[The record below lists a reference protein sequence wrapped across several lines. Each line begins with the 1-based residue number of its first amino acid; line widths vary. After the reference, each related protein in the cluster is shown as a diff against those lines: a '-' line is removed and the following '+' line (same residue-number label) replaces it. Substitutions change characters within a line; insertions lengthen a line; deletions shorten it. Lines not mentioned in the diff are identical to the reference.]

1 MSRQTTSTPS
11 RATSASGSRSAAR
24 RGAPGAPL
32 VIVES
37 PSKVST
43 ISRILGSDFTV
54 RASYGHIADIAARTD
69 AVDVAD
75 GFAAPYHLTKKGA
88 EVVRGLSIDLVGA
101 SELIL
106 ATDDD
111 REGEMIAHLLVEF
124 LRPAVPVSR
133 IVFGSITEPEV
144 LAALENRRSIDPRL
158 VEAAR
163 SRRILDHLWGFRM
176 SPVLWEKVR
185 GGLSAGRV
193 QNPALRLVVD
203 REWERRAFVP
213 AVYCGVEARL
223 ALEPEVV
230 ATLVSLDGVAV
241 ASSKD
246 FDDAGRITG
255 DARRLDPDEA
265 AALVAA
271 LEGDD
276 LTVESV
282 KREKYTRRP
291 RRPYVT
297 SDLLSDIVNR
307 LKVGSARAQALV
319 NQLYEKGHVTYPRT
333 DNPALSREATAA
345 ARAVAVELFGADSVP
360 AKPNRWFAKKGA
372 QQAHEA
378 IRPTRMSARSIR
390 GLTPAHAAVYEMIWR
405 RTIAS
410 QMVDATGTTTSVVFV
425 AEVGGRTA
433 RFRAAGTTIEVPG
446 HRLVFS
452 HPDDDVPT
460 PLASVSEGDT
470 VAIASCGVG
479 EHTTRPPARYTESSL
494 ITALEEHGIGR
505 PSTYASTMEALRRE
519 YMWSRRGDRALL
531 PTITGIAVHGF
542 LALCFPEYVDFEV
555 TSRMEDRLEK
565 VATGDESLE
574 HLLSG
579 FLLEGDGD
587 WPALEP
593 AIARVRAEHDPAD
606 RPVVVLGEH
615 PVTGESI
622 ILRAGKTFGRR
633 AKGAKWGSGAP
644 YLKCGERNIPVSD
657 RIDFAAFS
665 LEQAVALVDVPR
677 EGRDLGAHEG
687 ESVLLKVG
695 RFGPWVEHRGVRA
708 SVSVDEV
715 ASMDLAG
722 ALDRVDKRKSALARR
737 VQS

>member
-1 MSRQTTSTPS
+1 MSRQTTSTRS
-11 RATSASGSRSAAR
+11 RSTGSATSRSATAR
-24 RGAPGAPL
+24 AAAGTPL
-32 VIVES
+32 VVVES
-37 PSKVST
+37 PSKVAT
-43 ISRILGSDFTV
+43 ISRILGSGYTV

-69 AVDVAD
+69 AVDVDA
-75 GFAAPYHLTKKGA
+75 GFVAPYHLTQKGS
-88 EVVRGLSIDLVGA
+88 EVVRGLSIDLTGA

-133 IVFGSITEPEV
+133 IVFGSITEREV
-144 LAALENRRSIDPRL
+144 LAALENRRSIDSHL
-158 VEAAR
+158 VDAAR

-193 QNPALRLVVD
+193 QNPALRLVVE

-213 AVYCGVEARL
+213 AVFCGIEARL
-223 ALEPEVV
+223 ALEPEVS
-230 ATLVSLDGVAV
+230 ASLVSLDGGAV
-241 ASSKD
+241 AASKD
-246 FDDAGRITG
+246 FDDAGRLVG
-255 DARRLDPDEA
+255 DARRLEPDEA
-265 AALVAA
+265 ATLVAA
-271 LEGDD
+271 LDGAD

-282 KREKYTRRP
+282 KRERYTRRP

-297 SDLLSDIVNR
+297 SDLLSDVVNR

-345 ARAVAVELFGADSVP
+345 ARAVAVEMFGPDAVP
-360 AKPNRWFAKKGA
+360 EKPNLWLAKKGA

-378 IRPTRMSARSIR
+378 IRPTRMSVRSIR

-425 AEVGGRTA
+425 AEIAGRTA
-433 RFRAAGTTIEVPG
+433 RFRAAGTTLEVPG

-460 PLASVSEGDT
+460 PLAAVAEGESVAVAASEVRDH
-470 VAIASCGVG
+470 A
-479 EHTTRPPARYTESSL
+479 TRPPARYTESSL

-519 YMWSRRGDRALL
+519 YIWSRRGDRALL

-565 VATGDESLE
+565 VATGDETLA
-574 HLLSG
+574 HLLTG

-606 RPVVVLGEH
+606 RPVLVLGTH
-615 PVTGESI
+615 PASGEPI
-622 ILRAGKTFGRR
+622 VLRAGKTFGRR
-633 AKGAKWGSGAP
+633 VKGAKWGSGAP
-644 YLKCGERNIPVSD
+644 YLKCGERNVPVSD

-677 EGRDLGAHEG
+677 DGRALGDHEA
-687 ESVLLKVG
+687 EPVLLKVG

-715 ASMDLAG
+715 ASMDLAA
-722 ALDRVDKRKSALARR
+722 ALDRIEKRKSVLARR

>member
-1 MSRQTTSTPS
+1 MSRQTTSTRS
-11 RATSASGSRSAAR
+11 RSTGSATSRSATAR
-24 RGAPGAPL
+24 AAAGSPL
-32 VIVES
+32 VVVES
-37 PSKVST
+37 PSKVAT
-43 ISRILGSDFTV
+43 ISRILGSRYTV

-69 AVDVAD
+69 AVDVDA
-75 GFAAPYHLTKKGA
+75 GFASPYHLTKKGT
-88 EVVRGLSIDLVGA
+88 EVVRGLSLDLTGA

-124 LRPAVPVSR
+124 LRPSVPVSR
-133 IVFGSITEPEV
+133 IVFGSITEREV
-144 LAALENRRSIDPRL
+144 LAALEKRRAIDPHL

-213 AVYCGVEARL
+213 AVFCGIEATL

-241 ASSKD
+241 AASKD
-246 FDDAGRITG
+246 FDDTGRIVG
-255 DARRLDPDEA
+255 DARRLEPDDA
-265 AALVAA
+265 AALAAA
-271 LEGDD
+271 LEGTD

-282 KREKYTRRP
+282 KRERYTRRP

-297 SDLLSDIVNR
+297 SDLLSDVVNR

-345 ARAVAVELFGADSVP
+345 ARAVAVEMFGADAVP
-360 AKPNRWFAKKGA
+360 EKPNRWLAKKGA

-378 IRPTRMSARSIR
+378 IRPTRMSVRSIR

-425 AEVGGRTA
+425 VELDGRTA

-460 PLASVSEGDT
+460 PLAAVTESESVAVAASE
-470 VAIASCGVG
+470 VR
-479 EHTTRPPARYTESSL
+479 EHTTRPPARFTESSL

-519 YMWSRRGDRALL
+519 YIWSRRGDRALL

-555 TSRMEDRLEK
+555 TSRMEDRLER
-565 VATGDESLE
+565 VATGDETLE
-574 HLLSG
+574 NLLTG

-593 AIARVRAEHDPAD
+593 TIARVRAEHDPAD
-606 RPVVVLGEH
+606 RPVAVLGTH
-615 PVTGESI
+615 PTTGEPI
-622 ILRAGKTFGRR
+622 VLRAGRTFARR

-677 EGRDLGAHEG
+677 EGRDLGEHEG

-695 RFGPWVEHRGVRA
+695 RFGPWVEHRGVR
-708 SVSVDEV
+708 VSLSLDDV

-722 ALDRVDKRKSALARR
+722 ALDRLERRKSALARR